1 MGSFLSPAPETL
13 GSAPGRAVPSSQAR
27 ELGAVICVSVRGGG
41 WMQFVKDPPRNPAR
55 AGLLEPQEPPGH
67 PSLPSLPVPR
77 IAAQGSKQGVR
88 TPLLPLAPPRA
99 GEAGWD
105 HPVRHR
111 VSSALPRVTQGLW
124 GWLWSHMELPSTA
137 TPAQGTPCR
146 CHSRGEDTVLGSLPH
161 LHRGNNVR
169 VTVMGSLPHLY
180 GSPQCQGHCHT
191 CVGDNDRVTVT
202 PA

>member
-77 IAAQGSKQGVR
+77 MAAQGSKQGVG

-105 HPVRHR
+105 HRARHR

-124 GWLWSHMELPSTA
+124 GVALVPHGAPQHCHPCTGDTVQVSQSGGGHYAGVTA
-137 TPAQGTPCR
+137 TPAQG
-146 CHSRGEDTVLGSLPH
+146 E
-161 LHRGNNVR
+161 
-169 VTVMGSLPHLY
+169 
-180 GSPQCQGHCHT
+180 QCQGYSNGLT
-191 CVGDNDRVTVT
+191 AT
-202 PA
+202 PVWESAVPGSLSHLCGGQ